1 MRQSAVVGP
10 AGHFAV
16 GVLDLGHHATRVGG
30 CLCESGGVITVA
42 VYQNGVRAGGRGA
55 GPGVG
60 RAAVGADVDR
70 VGDAVGLVVI
80 QGLIAD
86 TGLVARGGRAQLA
99 GGGRGI
105 VMETVAIDGQN
116 QVACGIVRELLLVQN
131 NIARDIV
138 GVGPGG
144 VAAAVV
150 EVASGEAAGTV
161 DGRFGDQATWGCG
174 LDGVAATVV
183 PGVGGEGVGRKS
195 TRALVTEYWDC

>member
-1 MRQSAVVGP
+1 MEPVAV
-10 AGHFAV
+10 
-16 GVLDLGHHATRVGG
+16 DDEDQIT
-30 CLCESGGVITVA
+30 GGV
-42 VYQNGVRAGGRGA
+42 
-55 GPGVG
+55 
-60 RAAVGADVDR
+60 
-70 VGDAVGLVVI
+70 
-80 QGLIAD
+80 
-86 TGLVARGGRAQLA
+86 
-99 GGGRGI
+99 
-105 VMETVAIDGQN
+105 
-116 QVACGIVRELLLVQN
+116 VRELLLVQN

-195 TRALVTEYWDC
+195 TRALVDRVLGLLIYAALGVVGVLDVGLTQR